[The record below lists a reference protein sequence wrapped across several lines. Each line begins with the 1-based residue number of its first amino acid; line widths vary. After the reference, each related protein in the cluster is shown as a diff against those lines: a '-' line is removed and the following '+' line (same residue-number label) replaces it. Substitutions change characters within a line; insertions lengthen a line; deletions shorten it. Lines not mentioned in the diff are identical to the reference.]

1 MLLPITALLLGFALG
16 QFTKVFIPAALAP
29 YMSVALLAA
38 LDSVLGGVRAT
49 LEDTFD
55 DLIFV
60 TGFFSNALLAGALA
74 FLGDKLGVNLYMAAI
89 FAFGVRLFQNLA
101 LIRRIM
107 VARMSRW
114 LGSRRRR
121 VRSNKR

>member
-1 MLLPITALLLGFALG
+1 MLLPIIALLIGFTLG
-16 QFTKVFIPAALAP
+16 QFAGLRIPAALAT

-49 LEDTFD
+49 LEGTFD
-55 DLIFV
+55 DMIFV
-60 TGFFSNALLAGALA
+60 TGFFSNALLAAALA

-101 LIRRIM
+101 LIRRII
-107 VARMSRW
+107 VARISKWYRQ
-114 LGSRRRR
+114 
-121 VRSNKR
+121 K